1 MKREAPK
8 NVRRAQASRPPS
20 ARQSSPE
27 ASNAPTRATSSGE
40 GSPAPPSVRSVRPP
54 STPKPKTPSKIREG
68 LVRTWSVLRV
78 VLGVALVV
86 TASIGA
92 AWGAKSYVTKSPR
105 FVIKTVTVEGA
116 SRLTPEAVARAG
128 GVAVGQNVFALDL
141 AEARSKIEKEP
152 YVLHAV
158 VTRKL
163 PNTIAI
169 QVSEREPALR
179 VALGESLYVA
189 TREGEIFKELTEGD
203 PTDLPL
209 VTGIR
214 PEMVVS
220 DRDGATL
227 LVRRA
232 LDVIDDLGKT
242 SIPKRYP
249 VQEVHLDKDGSV
261 EVIVGREAISLM
273 LGTAPFK
280 GKVAEADRILLELQ
294 KRKSNAAIV
303 FLDSMS
309 NTDRVVGFKPE
320 VQHRRCC

>member
-8 NVRRAQASRPPS
+8 NVRRAPPSGPPS
-20 ARQSSPE
+20 ARQSVPE
-27 ASNAPTRATSSGE
+27 VPSEVSRATSSGE
-40 GSPAPPSVRSVRPP
+40 ASPAPPSVRSVRPSAP
-54 STPKPKTPSKIREG
+54 PKPKGPSKIREG

-86 TASIGA
+86 TASVGA

-116 SRLTPEAVARAG
+116 ARLTPEMVAKAG

-163 PNTIAI
+163 PNTISI
-169 QVSEREPALR
+169 QVTEREPALL
-179 VALGESLYVA
+179 VAIGEALYVA
-189 TREGEIFKELTEGD
+189 TREGEIFKEVSEGD

-209 VTGIR
+209 LTGIR

-220 DRDGATL
+220 DREGATL

-232 LDVIDDLGKT
+232 LDVIEELDKT

-249 VQEVHLDKDGSV
+249 VQEVHLDKDGTV

-273 LGTAPFK
+273 LGAAPFK
-280 GKVAEADRILLELQ
+280 GKLEEADRVLLELQ
-294 KRKSNAAIV
+294 RRKSNAAIV
-303 FLDSMS
+303 FLDGSS
-309 NTDRVVGFKPE
+309 NPDRVV
-320 VQHRRCC
+320 VRMR

>member
-8 NVRRAQASRPPS
+8 NVRRAPPSGPPS

-27 ASNAPTRATSSGE
+27 VATEVTRATSSGE
-40 GSPAPPSVRSVRPP
+40 ASPAPPSVRSVRPSAP
-54 STPKPKTPSKIREG
+54 PKPKGPSKIREG
-68 LVRTWSVLRV
+68 LVQTWSVLRV

-86 TASIGA
+86 TASVGA

-116 SRLTPEAVARAG
+116 ARLTPDMVAKAG

-163 PNTIAI
+163 PNTISI
-169 QVSEREPALR
+169 QVTEREPALL
-179 VALGESLYVA
+179 VAIGEALYVA
-189 TREGEIFKELTEGD
+189 TREGEIFKEVTEGD

-209 VTGIR
+209 LTGIR

-220 DRDGATL
+220 DREGATL

-232 LDVIDDLGKT
+232 LDVIEELDKT

-249 VQEVHLDKDGSV
+249 VQEVHLDNDGTV

-280 GKVAEADRILLELQ
+280 GKLEEADRVLLELQ
-294 KRKSNAAIV
+294 RRKSNAAIV
-303 FLDSMS
+303 FLDGSS
-309 NTDRVVGFKPE
+309 NPDRVV
-320 VQHRRCC
+320 VRMR